1 MADVED
7 IARRLCNII
16 ASPDTVTGLIN
27 GGLSVPLDYGYLVYG
42 IFDTDTRYAR
52 ETQRIRMMTAIK
64 NDILNY
70 ENIVNAVKI
79 IFKVFNRYL
88 TEDEQ
93 DKIYRSVTTS
103 IAGRVSTNI
112 IASTIAKHVIERTS
126 FTFVVFKGK
135 KNPITAL
142 STLLL
147 FGGMAE
153 RSIRTS
159 DRLKAEA
166 PEIYQLLRPRDY
178 DLLYFLFADAV
189 QPFVDAIHAGY
200 SEGKPVFNQ
209 IIKKVN
215 KKLTAHTTAGAYE

>member
-93 DKIYRSVTTS
+93 DKIYRSVMTS
-103 IAGRVSTNI
+103 IAGRISTNI

-126 FTFVVFKGK
+126 F
-135 KNPITAL
+135 
-142 STLLL
+142 
-147 FGGMAE
+147 
-153 RSIRTS
+153 
-159 DRLKAEA
+159 
-166 PEIYQLLRPRDY
+166 Q
-178 DLLYFLFADAV
+178 
-189 QPFVDAIHAGY
+189 
-200 SEGKPVFNQ
+200 
-209 IIKKVN
+209 
-215 KKLTAHTTAGAYE
+215 

>member
-70 ENIVNAVKI
+70 ENIVNAVNV
-79 IFKVFNRYL
+79 IFKAFNRYL
-88 TEDEQ
+88 TEEEQ

-103 IAGRVSTNI
+103 
-112 IASTIAKHVIERTS
+112 
-126 FTFVVFKGK
+126 
-135 KNPITAL
+135 
-142 STLLL
+142 
-147 FGGMAE
+147 MAE
-153 RSIRTS
+153 YQPILSHQQS
-159 DRLKAEA
+159 QSMLLKG
-166 PEIYQLLRPRDY
+166 RPSRCC
-178 DLLYFLFADAV
+178 FR
-189 QPFVDAIHAGY
+189 G
-200 SEGKPVFNQ
+200 EK
-209 IIKKVN
+209 
-215 KKLTAHTTAGAYE
+215 

>member
-1 MADVED
+1 
-7 IARRLCNII
+7 
-16 ASPDTVTGLIN
+16 
-27 GGLSVPLDYGYLVYG
+27 
-42 IFDTDTRYAR
+42 
-52 ETQRIRMMTAIK
+52 MMTAIK

-70 ENIVNAVKI
+70 ENIVNAVNV
-79 IFKVFNRYL
+79 IFKAFNRYL
-88 TEDEQ
+88 TEEEQ

-103 IAGRVSTNI
+103 IAGRISTNI

-135 KNPITAL
+135 SHPITAL

-166 PEIYQLLRPRDY
+166 PEVYQLLRPRDY

-209 IIKKVN
+209 IMKKVN
-215 KKLTAHTTAGAYE
+215 EKLTAHTTAGSYE